1 MKNKNE
7 AYEKLVEMSRNDNY
21 ATENLL
27 DFSYHQKCYKF
38 VGIDLS
44 RQANTNIPQLINF
57 TGTLE
62 EDDGAAMIFIA
73 EKQQKVILNIS
84 LDWLIDCIRIIQ
96 TINYQKNTK
105 FIEWNK
111 WF

>member
-44 RQANTNIPQLINF
+44 RQANTNIPQQISF

-62 EDDGAAMIFIA
+62 EEDGATVFY
-73 EKQQKVILNIS
+73 
-84 LDWLIDCIRIIQ
+84 C
-96 TINYQKNTK
+96 
-105 FIEWNK
+105 
-111 WF
+111 

>member
-7 AYEKLVEMSRNDNY
+7 AYEKLVEMSRNDNN

-44 RQANTNIPQLINF
+44 RQANTNIPQQINF

-62 EDDGAAMIFIA
+62 EEDGATVFYCW
-73 EKQQKVILNIS
+73 KV
-84 LDWLIDCIRIIQ
+84 
-96 TINYQKNTK
+96 TINYSNFFFRFINCNNNKNW
-105 FIEWNK
+105 I
-111 WF
+111 

>member
-44 RQANTNIPQLINF
+44 RQANTNIPQQINF

-62 EDDGAAMIFIA
+62 EEDGATVFYCW
-73 EKQQKVILNIS
+73 KV
-84 LDWLIDCIRIIQ
+84 
-96 TINYQKNTK
+96 TINYSNFFFRFINCNNNKNW
-105 FIEWNK
+105 I
-111 WF
+111 

>member
-7 AYEKLVEMSRNDNY
+7 AYEKLAEMSRNDNY

-44 RQANTNIPQLINF
+44 RQANTNIPQQINF

-62 EDDGAAMIFIA
+62 EDDGATVFYCW
-73 EKQQKVILNIS
+73 KV
-84 LDWLIDCIRIIQ
+84 
-96 TINYQKNTK
+96 TINYSNFFFRFINCNNNKNW
-105 FIEWNK
+105 I
-111 WF
+111 

>member
-44 RQANTNIPQLINF
+44 RQANTNIPQQINF

-62 EDDGAAMIFIA
+62 EDDGATVFYCW
-73 EKQQKVILNIS
+73 KV
-84 LDWLIDCIRIIQ
+84 
-96 TINYQKNTK
+96 TINYSNFFFRFINCNNNKNW
-105 FIEWNK
+105 I
-111 WF
+111 